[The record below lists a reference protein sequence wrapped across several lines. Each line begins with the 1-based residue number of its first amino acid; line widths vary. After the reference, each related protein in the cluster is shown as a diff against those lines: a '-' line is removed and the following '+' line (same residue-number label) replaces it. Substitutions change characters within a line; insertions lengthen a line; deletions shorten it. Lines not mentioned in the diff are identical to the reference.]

1 MSWLTL
7 VMLIAGFV
15 LLLFGAEL
23 LVRGASHLA
32 IAFGISP
39 LVVGLTVVS
48 LGTSSPEISVS
59 LDSALRGQGDIA
71 IGNVVGSNTFNILFV
86 LGVAALVTPLTVD
99 GRLVRREVPI
109 MIVTGIAMLLL
120 TLDGTLGRV
129 DGVLLTLGLIA
140 FLAYLVRGARKER
153 AAAAADPSNDPV
165 PPSSRKRLALDALL
179 IVAGLGLLVLGSR
192 WLVNGAVELARAF
205 GVSELIIGLT
215 IIAAGTGL
223 PEVATSVVAAFRGER
238 DIAVGNAVGSNI
250 FNILA
255 VLGLVGLVTP
265 GGVAVSSPARS
276 FDIPV
281 MVATCI
287 VALPIFFSG
296 MRIARLEGI
305 LFLGLYIA
313 YVAYLVLDSR
323 GHDALPLFGN
333 AMVYVVLPVTVII
346 VAVTTA
352 HSALETRRARATAPP
367 SGATPP
373 NHG

>member
-7 VMLIAGFV
+7 VMLIAGFA
-15 LLLFGAEL
+15 LLIVGAEL

-48 LGTSSPEISVS
+48 IGTSSPEISVS

-71 IGNVVGSNTFNILFV
+71 IGNVVGSNTFNVLFV

-99 GRLVRREVPI
+99 DRLLRREVPI
-109 MIVTGIAMLLL
+109 MIGTAIVMLLL
-120 TLDGTLGRV
+120 MLDGTLGRI
-129 DGVLLTLGLIA
+129 DGVLLTAGLIA
-140 FLAYLVRGARKER
+140 FLVYLVRGARKER
-153 AAAAADPSNDPV
+153 VDAAADPQTDPAH
-165 PPSSRKRLALDALL
+165 PTPRKRLALDALL
-179 IVAGLGLLVLGSR
+179 IGAGLGLLVLGSR
-192 WLVNGAVELARAF
+192 WLVDGAVELARAF

-238 DIAVGNAVGSNI
+238 EIAVGNVVGSNI

-265 GGVAVSSPARS
+265 GGVPVSSAARH

-281 MVATCI
+281 MVATSL
-287 VALPIFFSG
+287 VALPVFFSG
-296 MRIARLEGI
+296 MRIARLEGG
-305 LFLGLYIA
+305 LFLGLYVA

-323 GHDALPLFGN
+323 GHDSLPFLSNAMIYGVLPL
-333 AMVYVVLPVTVII
+333 TVIT
-346 VAVTTA
+346 VVVTAV
-352 HSALETRRARATAPP
+352 HSAIEARRARAAAPAVGP
-367 SGATPP
+367 TPP
-373 NHG
+373 GDR